1 MPPLTAEG
9 ECLKPMPQLDQTKLP
24 LLDHFVHGRA
34 PGQLQ
39 RLLAIGAPS
48 TLEELSS
55 CFALG
60 TKVLLDYLCE
70 SYMSDGGTLRK
81 PR

>member
-24 LLDHFVHGRA
+24 PRDHVVHGRA
-34 PGQLQ
+34 PEQLQ

-48 TLEELSS
+48 TLEELSG
-55 CFALG
+55 CFALDM
-60 TKVLLDYLCE
+60 KELLDYRCE
-70 SYMSDGGTLRK
+70 SCMSDGGTLQK